1 LGFVWPGVGYL
12 YAGRGFHGLLLLLL
26 FPAAEL
32 SVYLLAVLVPVA
44 VVCVVIPAVLSL
56 ALRLVFARGAA
67 YAASGFPADRAR
79 PVFSR
84 WYSCL
89 TAVVLAAGPNLAW
102 AHGYSTTFAQAFKI
116 PAGGMEPTLLIGD
129 HLFVAKWTYG
139 WRDPV
144 FGRLISEPRQPK
156 RGELLVLRFPEDRS
170 RVFIKR
176 CIGLP
181 GETVEIRGRT
191 VLIGSK
197 PLDEP
202 YVKFLEASY
211 ASGEPDLRQDDPRGN
226 WGPQTVPPDMYFVL
240 GDNRDNSR
248 DSRFWGFVPQ
258 EDLLGRAAVVYW
270 SYDAT
275 REEHRRTK
283 LSEWVRDT
291 LSSFGRT
298 RWERIGRRL
307 K

>member
-1 LGFVWPGVGYL
+1 VGAHEQQRPERRPSPKVAAVLGFVWPGVGYL

-176 CIGLP
+176 CIGLRRN
-181 GETVEIRGRT
+181 G
-191 VLIGSK
+191 
-197 PLDEP
+197 
-202 YVKFLEASY
+202 
-211 ASGEPDLRQDDPRGN
+211 
-226 WGPQTVPPDMYFVL
+226 
-240 GDNRDNSR
+240 R
-248 DSRFWGFVPQ
+248 DSRQDGAHRQ
-258 EDLLGRAAVVYW
+258 QTAGRAI
-270 SYDAT
+270 
-275 REEHRRTK
+275 REV
-283 LSEWVRDT
+283 LGG
-291 LSSFGRT
+291 LL
-298 RWERIGRRL
+298 RL
-307 K
+307 RGA

>member
-1 LGFVWPGVGYL
+1 
-12 YAGRGFHGLLLLLL
+12 
-26 FPAAEL
+26 
-32 SVYLLAVLVPVA
+32 
-44 VVCVVIPAVLSL
+44 
-56 ALRLVFARGAA
+56 
-67 YAASGFPADRAR
+67 
-79 PVFSR
+79 
-84 WYSCL
+84 
-89 TAVVLAAGPNLAW
+89 
-102 AHGYSTTFAQAFKI
+102 
-116 PAGGMEPTLLIGD
+116 
-129 HLFVAKWTYG
+129 
-139 WRDPV
+139 
-144 FGRLISEPRQPK
+144 
-156 RGELLVLRFPEDRS
+156 
-170 RVFIKR
+170 
-176 CIGLP
+176 
-181 GETVEIRGRT
+181 